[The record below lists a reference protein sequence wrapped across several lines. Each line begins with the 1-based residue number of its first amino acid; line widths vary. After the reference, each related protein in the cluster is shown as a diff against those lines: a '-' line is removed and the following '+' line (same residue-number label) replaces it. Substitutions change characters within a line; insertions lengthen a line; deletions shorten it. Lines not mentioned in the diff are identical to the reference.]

1 MATKKMS
8 TASIAEP
15 SSLASLQDSL
25 EEPQLHG
32 AGQNRQDDARAGL
45 TQGKKRA

>member
-1 MATKKMS
+1 MLETETKKMS
-8 TASIAEP
+8 IAFTAEQ

-32 AGQNRQDDARAGL
+32 AG
-45 TQGKKRA
+45 